1 MSTAVITGGGS
12 GLGFEAARHIA
23 TTHPEWRIVLG
34 VRNMDAGA
42 AAAERINSSSG
53 HPIAQPLALDLAS
66 LESVRGFCAAVASL
80 DGPPLRV
87 VVANAGI
94 QVIGREGR
102 TKDGFEETFGVN
114 HLGHFLLTNLLAE
127 HLRSPARVIFVSSD
141 THDPA
146 QRTGMPAPRWQDPE
160 ALAHDDDG
168 GVDTTAGRRR
178 YTTSKLANV
187 MTAYELDRR
196 LRAAGSTDVGVFAFN
211 PGLMPGTGLARDY
224 GPVARFAWR
233 YVMPALT
240 LIRPN
245 VHTPRQAGGYL
256 AWLATDP
263 SLEGVSGRY
272 YDGRKDK
279 RSSEESYDREK
290 AAALW
295 EASARLVGLPAAAT

>member
-1 MSTAVITGGGS
+1 MSTALITGGGS

-23 TTHPEWRIVLG
+23 TTRPGWRIVLG
-34 VRNMDAGA
+34 VRDMEAGA
-42 AAAERINSSSG
+42 AAAERINPSSG
-53 HPIAQPLALDLAS
+53 RPVAQPLELDLAS
-66 LESVRGFCAAVASL
+66 LASVRSFSAAVASL

-87 VVANAGI
+87 VIANAGI

-102 TKDGFEETFGVN
+102 TKDGFDETFGVN
-114 HLGHFLLTNLLAE
+114 HLGHFLLINLLVE
-127 HLRSPARVIFVSSD
+127 HLGSPARVIFVSSD

-160 ALAHDDDG
+160 ALARADEG
-168 GVDTTAGRRR
+168 GVDPTAGRRR

-196 LRAAGSTDVGVFAFN
+196 LRAAGRTDVGAFAFN

-224 GPVARFAWR
+224 GRVARFAWR

-245 VHTPRQAGGYL
+245 VHTPRRAGGDL

-263 SLEGVSGRY
+263 SLDGVGGRY
-272 YDGRKDK
+272 YDGRKDR